1 MKNLVIVELPTKAKT
16 IKKFLGSTY
25 DVESS
30 YGHVRDLP
38 ERKLGVKIEEDFEPE
53 YTVPKK
59 AKVNVLKLKKLA
71 KTAKMVFFATDEDRE
86 GEAISWHL
94 NYLLKPK
101 NYKRIAFHEITK
113 TALEEALENPRELDE
128 NLVNAQQARRILDR
142 LVGYKLSPF
151 LWKKISKGLSAGRVQ
166 SAAVRLIC
174 DREEEIRNFK
184 SQEYWKILADFFT
197 KDKAEI
203 KSELTKINKKSF
215 DRFEINSNDKSND
228 LISQIKSLDY
238 KISNVESNDVA
249 KNPLAPFT
257 TSTLQQ
263 SANNKLGFSSKQTML
278 LAQQLYEGIEIHTGS
293 TGLITYMRTDS
304 MSLSEGF
311 ITSCSQ
317 FIKDN
322 LGEKYSNIR
331 RYKTKSKN
339 AQEAHEAI
347 RPTNVENTPEKIEQY
362 LDPRQFKLY
371 KLIWE
376 RAVASQMSSANIKNT
391 KIEISDDAEKFT
403 FVSSGNIIIFDGF
416 MKIYKSN
423 VLENQL
429 PEVHKK
435 DIVELKNIK
444 GDQKFTEAPARYN
457 EASLIKA
464 MEKLGIGRPSTYA
477 PTISTIIA
485 RKYVIKDQK
494 RLTPTEIGE
503 LVNKMLK
510 EEFPEVVDYQFT
522 ANIESGLDEIAI
534 GEKEWRPFLSDF
546 YKPFAK
552 NLLEKYESVEKVD
565 TTEETDQVCEKC
577 GSPMVIKFGRF
588 GKFIACSNF
597 PECKNT
603 KAIVEELNINCPVCK
618 TGTVIIKRTRRGK
631 IFYGCN
637 NYPTCKF
644 ASWSKPTGNIC
655 EKCGAP
661 MVELKSGEKC
671 SNKDCKKTKKS

>member
-1 MKNLVIVELPTKAKT
+1 
-16 IKKFLGSTY
+16 
-25 DVESS
+25 
-30 YGHVRDLP
+30 
-38 ERKLGVKIEEDFEPE
+38 
-53 YTVPKK
+53 
-59 AKVNVLKLKKLA
+59 LA

-101 NYKRIAFHEITK
+101 NFKRIAFHEITK
-113 TALEEALENPRELDE
+113 TALEKALENPRELDE

-174 DREEEIRNFK
+174 DKEDEIRNFK

-197 KDKAEI
+197 KEKTEI

-215 DRFEINSNDKSND
+215 DKFEINSNQKSDD

-304 MSLSEGF
+304 VNLSEGF
-311 ITSCSQ
+311 IASCSK
-317 FIKDN
+317 FIKEN
-322 LGEKYSNIR
+322 LGEQYSNAR
-331 RYKTKSKN
+331 KYKTKSKN

-347 RPTNVENTPEKIEQY
+347 RPTSVENTPEKIEQY
-362 LDPRQFKLY
+362 LDAKQFKLY

-376 RAVASQMSSANIKNT
+376 RAVASQMSSAKIKNT

-423 VLENQL
+423 VAENQL
-429 PEVHKK
+429 PEVNKN
-435 DIVELKNIK
+435 DAVELKNIN
-444 GDQKFTEAPARYN
+444 GEQKFTEAPARYN

-485 RKYVIKDQK
+485 RKYVIKEQK
-494 RLTPTEIGE
+494 RLIPTEIGE

-510 EEFPEVVDYQFT
+510 EEFPEIVDYQFT

-534 GEKEWRPFLSDF
+534 GKKQWRPFLSDF
-546 YKPFAK
+546 YKPFEK
-552 NLLEKYESVEKVD
+552 KLLEKYESVEKVD
-565 TTEETDQVCEKC
+565 TTEETDQICEKC

-603 KAIVEELNINCPVCK
+603 KTITEELNINCPICK
-618 TGTVIIKRTRRGK
+618 TGAVIIKRTKRGK
-631 IFYGCN
+631 IFYGCK
-637 NYPTCKF
+637 NYPECKF

-655 EKCGAP
+655 EKCGSP
-661 MVELKSGEKC
+661 MVEFRNQEKC

>member
-1 MKNLVIVELPTKAKT
+1 MKNLVIVESPTKAKT
-16 IKKFLGSTY
+16 IKKFLDSSY

-59 AKVNVLKLKKLA
+59 AKANVLKLKKLA

-101 NYKRIAFHEITK
+101 NFKRIAFHEITK
-113 TALEEALENPRELDE
+113 TALEKALENPRELDE

-174 DREEEIRNFK
+174 DKEDEIRNFK

-197 KDKAEI
+197 KEKTEI

-215 DRFEINSNDKSND
+215 DKFEINSNQKSDD

-304 MSLSEGF
+304 VNLSEGF
-311 ITSCSQ
+311 IASCSK
-317 FIKDN
+317 FIKEN
-322 LGEKYSNIR
+322 LGEQYSNAR
-331 RYKTKSKN
+331 KYKTKSKN

-347 RPTNVENTPEKIEQY
+347 RPTSVENTPEKIEQY
-362 LDPRQFKLY
+362 LDAKQFKLY

-376 RAVASQMSSANIKNT
+376 RAVASQMSSAKIKNT
-391 KIEISDDAEKFT
+391 KIEISTMQKSLHLFQAE
-403 FVSSGNIIIFDGF
+403 I
-416 MKIYKSN
+416 
-423 VLENQL
+423 
-429 PEVHKK
+429 
-435 DIVELKNIK
+435 
-444 GDQKFTEAPARYN
+444 
-457 EASLIKA
+457 
-464 MEKLGIGRPSTYA
+464 
-477 PTISTIIA
+477 
-485 RKYVIKDQK
+485 
-494 RLTPTEIGE
+494 
-503 LVNKMLK
+503 
-510 EEFPEVVDYQFT
+510 
-522 ANIESGLDEIAI
+522 
-534 GEKEWRPFLSDF
+534 
-546 YKPFAK
+546 
-552 NLLEKYESVEKVD
+552 LLYLMD
-565 TTEETDQVCEKC
+565 
-577 GSPMVIKFGRF
+577 
-588 GKFIACSNF
+588 
-597 PECKNT
+597 
-603 KAIVEELNINCPVCK
+603 L
-618 TGTVIIKRTRRGK
+618 
-631 IFYGCN
+631 
-637 NYPTCKF
+637 
-644 ASWSKPTGNIC
+644 
-655 EKCGAP
+655 
-661 MVELKSGEKC
+661 
-671 SNKDCKKTKKS
+671 

>member
-1 MKNLVIVELPTKAKT
+1 MKNLVIVESPTKAKT
-16 IKKFLGSTY
+16 IKKFLDNSY

-38 ERKLGVKIEEDFEPE
+38 ERILGVNIEENFEPE

-59 AKVNVLKLKKLA
+59 AKTNVDKLKKMS

-101 NYKRIAFHEITK
+101 NHKRIVFHEITK
-113 TALEEALENPRELDE
+113 NALLEALESPRELDE

-174 DREEEIRNFK
+174 DREEEVKNFK

-197 KDKAEI
+197 KNHNEI
-203 KSELTKINKKSF
+203 KAELTKINKKNF
-215 DRFEINSNDKSND
+215 DRFEINSNDKSDD
-228 LISQIKSLDY
+228 LISKIKSLNY
-238 KISNVESNDVA
+238 KITNVESHDVE

-304 MSLSEGF
+304 VNLSESF
-311 ITSCSQ
+311 ISSCAQ
-317 FIKDN
+317 FIKDT
-322 LGEKYSNIR
+322 LGDKYSCIR
-331 RYKTKSKN
+331 RFKTKSKN

-347 RPTNVENTPEKIEQY
+347 RPTSVENTPQKIEKY
-362 LDPRQFKLY
+362 LDPKQFKLY

-376 RAVASQMSSANIKNT
+376 RAVASQMTSAKIKNT
-391 KIEISDDAEKFT
+391 KIEISDDKEKFT

-416 MKIYKSN
+416 MHIYKSSIS
-423 VLENQL
+423 ENQL
-429 PEVHKK
+429 PEVCKNETV
-435 DIVELKNIK
+435 DLKNII
-444 GDQKFTEAPARYN
+444 GEQKFTEPPARYN

-485 RKYVIKDQK
+485 RKYIIKEQK
-494 RLTPTEIGE
+494 KLIPTEIGE

-510 EEFPEVVDYQFT
+510 EEFPEIVDYQFT
-522 ANIESGLDEIAI
+522 ANIEGGLDEIAI
-534 GEKEWRPFLSDF
+534 GKKEWRPFLQDF
-546 YKPFAK
+546 YKPFEK
-552 NLLEKYESVEKVD
+552 NLKDKYESVKKVD
-565 TTEETDQVCEKC
+565 TTEKTDEVCEKC
-577 GSPMVIKFGRF
+577 GAPMIIRFGRF
-588 GKFIACSNF
+588 GKFMACSAF

-603 KAIVEELNINCPVCK
+603 RTITEELNINCPICK
-618 TGTVIIKRTRRGK
+618 TGSVIVKRTKRGK

-637 NYPTCKF
+637 NYPECKF